1 METMMAK
8 PNALR
13 AKPAETHTPTWR
25 DELGM
30 IAPSARLCA
39 AVLGAAVLLV
49 GAATWYGTRQAA
61 ALAQAAQV
69 RGAAAG
75 RFQNV
80 ESEKQDIAIYQPRFM
95 ELQAGGLIGDENRLA
110 WIEAV
115 KSIQG
120 TRKLVSASYDI
131 DAQQPLAFSV
141 PMALGDYQLRGS
153 RMRVEL
159 GLVHELDLFHF
170 IDDLRGAG
178 RFTVQDCKVKRTD
191 APVEALGV
199 ARLTA
204 NCTLIW
210 LTLGSAPRP
219 DVAALA
225 KGSP

>member
-1 METMMAK
+1 MMAK

-13 AKPAETHTPTWR
+13 AKETIAIIPGWR
-25 DELGM
+25 DELHLLT
-30 IAPSARLCA
+30 APARLCA
-39 AVLGAAVLLV
+39 GVLAGAALLA
-49 GAATWYGTRQAA
+49 GAASWNASRQAD

-69 RGAAAG
+69 RGAAYG

-110 WIEAV
+110 WIEAI

-120 TRKLVSASYDI
+120 NRKLVSASYEI
-131 DAQQPLAFSV
+131 EAQQPIVFAT
-141 PMALGDYQLRGS
+141 PMALGDYQLRAS

-159 GLVHELDLFHF
+159 GLVHELDLFNF
-170 IDDLRGAG
+170 LDDLRGAG
-178 RFTVQDCKVKRTD
+178 RFTVQDCNMKRTD
-191 APVEALGV
+191 APAESLGV

-204 NCTLIW
+204 NCTLLF
-210 LTLGSAPRP
+210 LTLGNAAP
-219 DVAALA
+219 A

>member
-1 METMMAK
+1 MMAK

-13 AKPAETHTPTWR
+13 RKPSDARVPTWR
-25 DELGM
+25 DEIGM

-39 AVLGAAVLLV
+39 GVLGAAVLLV
-49 GAATWYGTRQAA
+49 GAATWSGARQAA
-61 ALAQAAQV
+61 SLAQAAQE
-69 RGAAAG
+69 RGAAAS

-80 ESEKQDIAIYQPRFM
+80 ESEKQDIAIYQPRFA

-110 WIEAV
+110 WIESI
-115 KSIQG
+115 KSIQL

-131 DAQQPLAFSV
+131 DVQQPLAFHS

-178 RFTVQDCKVKRTD
+178 RFTVQDCKLKRTD
-191 APVEALGV
+191 APAESIGV

-204 NCTLIW
+204 NCTLVW
-210 LTLGSAPRP
+210 LTLGATPQP
-219 DVAALA
+219 IA
-225 KGSP
+225 KESP

>member
-13 AKPAETHTPTWR
+13 AKPADANLPTWR

-30 IAPSARLCA
+30 IAAPARLCA
-39 AVLGAAVLLV
+39 GVLGAAVLLV
-49 GAATWYGTRQAA
+49 GAATWYGAQKAA

-69 RGAAAG
+69 RGAAAS

-110 WIEAV
+110 WIETI

-131 DAQQPLAFSV
+131 EPQQALVLGA

-178 RFTVQDCKVKRTD
+178 RFTVQDCKLKRTD
-191 APVEALGV
+191 APAESIGV
-199 ARLTA
+199 ARLA
-204 NCTLIW
+204 ADCTLIW
-210 LTLGSAPRP
+210 LTLGATPQPDAP
-219 DVAALA
+219 ALA